1 MHLYYI
7 PCFLRSLQSHCKDR
21 YTPIIKRL
29 TINYAQRAK
38 ELKHGEKKLMKISK
52 EAMKKQIENIFLK
65 RDRNFI
71 KEPNRNSEAESYHS

>member
-1 MHLYYI
+1 
-7 PCFLRSLQSHCKDR
+7 
-21 YTPIIKRL
+21 
-29 TINYAQRAK
+29 
-38 ELKHGEKKLMKISK
+38 MKISK